1 MNNKKITIHRA
12 TTCSEKAENLL
23 VRNMLDQKNPRLK
36 EVERLLCS
44 YPVVR
49 ESEKE
54 ILIIKIIEHLWNIS
68 SSKHLF
74 KVFRDFERVFTIFEK
89 KGHFIH
95 TFEVF
100 LLGWT
105 LISLLIKKNGA
116 EVFESNKIIY
126 NNLFDAWLF
135 TSTAHDLGYSFQFA
149 NKLAKKLSELY
160 QKLHMSKI
168 SEMYL
173 KISKENYKIILQDSL
188 LYVDAYYQKEKKFKK
203 VEIESLIL
211 NGIESSIHGDHNDA
225 LEIQEFL
232 KKENS
237 HGYISALIFCRTYI
251 EYLSKMKKWMSEKE
265 AWRAEIM
272 NLAAASIA
280 LHTISEKDFIRKIDF
295 YSNPMAYLLLL
306 IDNLQDWNR
315 ALWPNK
321 LWPAYYL
328 NDLKSAEKYMALEYH
343 LYHEKWTKSM
353 ERRVKEALYD
363 KQKRIYAIQKPN
375 PSIDLSIKI
384 TFTSNWGHKFK
395 SSMFDL

>member
-1 MNNKKITIHRA
+1 MNNKKISIHRA
-12 TTCSEKAENLL
+12 TTCSEKAENFL
-23 VRNMLDQKNPRLK
+23 VKNMLDHKNPRLK

-49 ESEKE
+49 EAEKE

-68 SSKHLF
+68 SSKNLF
-74 KVFRDFERVFTIFEK
+74 TVFRDFERVFTIFEK

-105 LISLLIKKNGA
+105 LINLIIKKNGA
-116 EVFESNKIIY
+116 EIFKSNKVIY

-149 NKLAKKLSELY
+149 NKLAKKLSGLY
-160 QKLHMSKI
+160 QKFHMSEI
-168 SEMYL
+168 SKMYL
-173 KISKENYKIILQDSL
+173 KISKANCKIILQNSL
-188 LYVDAYYQKEKKFKK
+188 LHVDAYSQKEKKVKK
-203 VEIESLIL
+203 VQIESLIL
-211 NGIESSIHGDHNDA
+211 DGIESSIHGDHNTA

-265 AWRAEIM
+265 AWRTEIM
-272 NLAAASIA
+272 NLVAASIA
-280 LHTISEKDFIRKIDF
+280 LHAISEKDFIRNIDF
-295 YSNPMAYLLLL
+295 YSNPMAYLLLI

-328 NDLKSAEKYMALEYH
+328 SDLKSSDNDIALEYH

-363 KQKRIYAIQKPN
+363 KQQRIYAIQKPN
-375 PSIDLSIKI
+375 PSLNLSINI
-384 TFTSNWGHKFK
+384 TFTSNRGHKFQP
-395 SSMFDL
+395 SIFDL